1 MATRR
6 WKIDPNKTAMENLYD
21 AANTACRYMLSR
33 SKVQL
38 KSNDERKELLDLC
51 IYKGAEQ
58 FLDHYIHGEK
68 KYNRA
73 FTFFE
78 NVYGACRSCFGH
90 SVDYYLRE
98 IRRRISTTDHME
110 TITYNQDKHPLR
122 ADIKHHYYTEITEVE
137 RQSLDYCKLSP
148 MVAEDALKYIWACED
163 EANEFDHKT
172 IDYAATREHR
182 AQVLK
187 RVRDMVNGNHSEE
200 YLKRREYNRKYHRK
214 RRAKAAARNRSDPQ
228 GPGPSPRRCRGRDT
242 QRS

>member
-1 MATRR
+1 MSNRR
-6 WKIDPNKTAMENLYD
+6 WKINPEMTAMENLYD

-38 KSNDERKELLDLC
+38 KSNEERKELLDLC

-58 FLDHYIHGEK
+58 FLEHYIHGEK

-90 SVDYYLRE
+90 VIDYYLRE

-110 TITYNQDKHPLR
+110 TLAYNQDRHPLR

-137 RQSLDYCKLSP
+137 RKSLDYCKMSP
-148 MVAEDALKYIWACED
+148 MVAEDALQYIWACED

-187 RVRDMVNGNHSEE
+187 RVRDMVNGNHSSEF
-200 YLKRREYNRKYHRK
+200 LKRREYNRKYHRK
-214 RRAKAAARNRSDPQ
+214 RRAKAKAAALRQSRPQ
-228 GPGPSPRRCRGRDT
+228 DPGPSPRRCRGRDK
-242 QRS
+242 